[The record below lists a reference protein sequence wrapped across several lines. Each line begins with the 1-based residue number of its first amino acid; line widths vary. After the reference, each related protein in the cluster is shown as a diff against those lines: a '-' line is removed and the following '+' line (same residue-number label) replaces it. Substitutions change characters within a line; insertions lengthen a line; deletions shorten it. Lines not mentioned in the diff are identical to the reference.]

1 MRVIFHGHLRDLCP
15 IVYDMTVDSPY
26 EALTALVTQI
36 PALQVLRDGE
46 GFPCRVVGFHTAQS
60 LLRHCPD
67 LEEIHVMPDYTV
79 GGKAWL
85 QIGIGALLI
94 AAAFIPGLGAIGGV
108 QVGSLLFSMGA
119 SLVLGGL
126 LQLIAPTPSKD
137 SNPDASKYLGGP
149 KNTVALGTRIPI
161 AYGVCRLYGQFLS
174 YDVNV
179 IGVPVTGE

>member
-15 IVYDMTVDSPY
+15 IVHDMKVDSPY

-60 LLRHCPD
+60 LLRPCPE

-94 AAAFIPGLGAIGGV
+94 AASFIPGLGQATATF
-108 QVGSLLFSMGA
+108 LFSAGA